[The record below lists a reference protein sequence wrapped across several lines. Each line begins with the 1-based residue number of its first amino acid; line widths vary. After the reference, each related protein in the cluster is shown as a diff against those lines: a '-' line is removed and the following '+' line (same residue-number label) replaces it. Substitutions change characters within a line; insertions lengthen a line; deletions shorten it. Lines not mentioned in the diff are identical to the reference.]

1 MSDAGG
7 EALSGPDLG
16 TDGAASS
23 ELRDGGMLLGHFGGE
38 PVLLVRKGATV
49 HAMGAKCTHYGG
61 PLAEGLFDGSTVR
74 CPWHHA
80 CFRPDTGEAVHAPAF
95 DPVACYSVEERDGR
109 LFVKWKISKPAAP
122 APVVSVPSSVIIV
135 GGGAAGFAAAEMLRR
150 QGYKQLVTI
159 ISADDAGP
167 YDRPNI
173 SKDYLA
179 GKAPEEWIPLRP
191 PDWYQETKVDLLT
204 SRRVVRLLPDTRSV
218 ELDDGRRLEYG
229 ALLLATGASPVRL
242 DVPGAQ
248 LPHVFY
254 LRSLRD
260 SRAIIGAAEQARRAV
275 VIGASFIGL
284 EVAASLRTRNLEV
297 HVVAPDEIPM
307 HRVLGAELG
316 RFVRGV
322 HEQQGVHFHLGQTVT
337 SIAEQSVTL
346 KNGTKLDA
354 DLVVVGIG
362 VRPNM
367 DLAKQAG
374 LAVNGGVVVDEYL
387 RTSSPDIW
395 AAGDIARWPDR
406 YSGTAIRVEHWVVA
420 EQHGQAAA
428 RNMLGAN
435 QPYTAAPF
443 FWSAH
448 YDLAIAYVGSAHDW
462 DEAKVVGSIAD
473 RDCLVAYRKNGK
485 TLAVASVNRDADSL
499 RVHVAMERGD
509 AAAVDAC
516 LRTEK

>member
-1 MSDAGG
+1 MSESSK
-7 EALSGPDLG
+7 EALSGPNLG
-16 TDGAASS
+16 TEGAASS
-23 ELRDGGMLLGHFGGE
+23 ELPDGGKLLGHFDGE
-38 PVLLVRKGATV
+38 PVLLVRKGAVV

-61 PLAEGLFDGSTVR
+61 PLAEGIFDGSTVR

-80 CFRPDTGEAVHAPAF
+80 CFRPESGEAVHAPAF
-95 DPVACYSVEERDGR
+95 DPVPCYTVEQRGGR
-109 LFVKWKISKPAAP
+109 LFVTGKSSKPSSP
-122 APVVSVPSSVIIV
+122 APLASVPSSVVIV

-150 QGYKQLVTI
+150 RGYQKPVTL

-179 GKAPEEWIPLRP
+179 GNAPEEWIPLRP
-191 PDWYQETKVDLLT
+191 SEWYQKVNVELLT
-204 SRRVVRLLPDTRSV
+204 SRRAVRLIPDAQAV

-248 LPHVFY
+248 APHVFY
-254 LRSLRD
+254 LRTLRD
-260 SRAIIGAAEQARRAV
+260 SRAIIERATEARRAV
-275 VIGASFIGL
+275 VVGASFIGL

-307 HRVLGAELG
+307 QRVLGTELG
-316 RFVRGV
+316 RFVRAV
-322 HEQQGVHFHLGQTVT
+322 HEQHGVHFHLEQTVT
-337 SIAEQSVTL
+337 SIAEQSVML
-346 KNGTKLDA
+346 KNGTKLEA

-367 DLAKQAG
+367 ELAKQAG
-374 LAVNGGVVVDEYL
+374 LAVNGGVMVDEHL
-387 RTSSPDIW
+387 RTSAPAIW

-406 YSGTAIRVEHWVVA
+406 YSGTSLRVEHWVVA
-420 EQHGQAAA
+420 EQQGQAAA
-428 RNMLGAN
+428 RNMLGDKE
-435 QPYTAAPF
+435 PYAAAPF

-448 YDLAIAYVGSAHDW
+448 YDVAINYVGAAQDW
-462 DEAKVVGSIAD
+462 DEVKVVGSIPD

-485 TLAVASVNRDADSL
+485 TLAVASVNRDAESL
-499 RVHVAMERGD
+499 RIQVAMDRGD
-509 AAAVDAC
+509 VGAVEAVVQG
-516 LRTEK
+516 R

>member
-1 MSDAGG
+1 MSVTSR

-16 TDGAASS
+16 TVGAASS
-23 ELRDGGMLLGHFGGE
+23 ELRDGGMFLGHFKGE
-38 PVLLVRKGATV
+38 PVLLIRKGTAV

-80 CFRPDTGEAVHAPAF
+80 CFSPETGEAIHAPAF
-95 DPVACYSVEERDGR
+95 DPVPCYTVEQRGGR
-109 LFVKWKISKPAAP
+109 LFVTGTTAKPAAP
-122 APVVSVPSSVIIV
+122 APSTAVPASVIIV

-150 QGYKQLVTI
+150 QGYQQPVTI

-179 GKAPEEWIPLRP
+179 GTAPEEWVPLRP
-191 PDWYQETKVDLLT
+191 TDWYQKTGIDLLT
-204 SRRVVRLLPDTRSV
+204 SRRVIRVLHDARSV

-229 ALLLATGASPVRL
+229 ALLLSTGATPITL
-242 DVPGAQ
+242 NVPGAQ
-248 LPHVFY
+248 FPHVCY
-254 LRSLRD
+254 LRTLRD
-260 SRAIIGAAEQARRAV
+260 SRTIIDRATQARRAV
-275 VIGASFIGL
+275 IVGASFIGL

-297 HVVAPDEIPM
+297 HVVAPEDIPM
-307 HRVLGAELG
+307 QRVLGPELG
-316 RFVRGV
+316 RFVREV
-322 HEQQGVHFHLGQTVT
+322 HEQHGVQFHLGQTVT

-354 DLVVVGIG
+354 ELVVVGIG

-367 DLAKQAG
+367 ELAKQAG
-374 LAVNGGVVVDEYL
+374 LTVDGGVLVDEYL
-387 RTSSPDIW
+387 RTSGPNIW

-406 YSGTAIRVEHWVVA
+406 YSGTSIRVEHWAVA

-428 RNMLGAN
+428 RNILGHH
-435 QPYTAAPF
+435 QPYTAVPF

-448 YDLAIAYVGSAHDW
+448 YDVTIAYVGSATDW
-462 DEAKVVGSIAD
+462 SDASVIGSIPD
-473 RDCLVAYRKNGK
+473 RDGLVAYRKNGK
-485 TLAVASVNRDADSL
+485 TLAVASVNRDAQSL
-499 RVHVAMERGD
+499 RIQAAMERGD
-509 AAAVDAC
+509 VDAVEAC
-516 LRTEK
+516 LHER

>member
-1 MSDAGG
+1 MSETSG
-7 EALSGPDLG
+7 ESLSGPDLG
-16 TDGAASS
+16 TEGAESS
-23 ELRDGGMLLGHFGGE
+23 ELPDKGMFLGHYNGE
-38 PVLLVRKGATV
+38 PVLLVRKGTAV

-80 CFRPDTGEAVHAPAF
+80 CFRPDTGEAVHAPAI
-95 DPVACYSVEERDGR
+95 DPVPCYAVEQRGNR
-109 LFVKWKISKPAAP
+109 LFVTQKTSKPAAP
-122 APVVSVPSSVIIV
+122 APSTSVPSSVIIV

-150 QGYKQLVTI
+150 QGYQQPVTV

-179 GKAPEEWIPLRP
+179 GNAPEEWIPLRP
-191 PDWYQETKVDLLT
+191 PDWYQQTKVDLLT
-204 SRRVVRLLPDTRSV
+204 SRRVVRLLPDAHAV
-218 ELDDGRRLEYG
+218 ELDDGRRLEYD
-229 ALLLATGASPVRL
+229 ALVLATGASPVKL

-248 LPHVFY
+248 LPHVLY

-260 SRAIIGAAEQARRAV
+260 SRAIIERATKVRRAV
-275 VIGASFIGL
+275 VVGASFIGL

-297 HVVAPDEIPM
+297 HVVAPEEIPM
-307 HRVLGAELG
+307 QRVLGNELG
-316 RFVRGV
+316 RFVREV
-322 HEQQGVHFHLGQTVT
+322 HEQHGVQFHLGQTVT
-337 SIAEQSVTL
+337 SIAEHSVTL

-362 VRPNM
+362 VRPNVE
-367 DLAKQAG
+367 LAQQAG
-374 LAVNGGVVVDEYL
+374 LRIDRGVLLDEYL
-387 RTSSPDIW
+387 RTSAPAIW

-406 YSGTAIRVEHWVVA
+406 YSGTSIRVEHWVVA

-428 RNMLGAN
+428 RNILGHN
-435 QPYTAAPF
+435 QPYNVVPF

-448 YDLAIAYVGSAHDW
+448 YDVTICYVGSAQDW
-462 DEAKVVGSIAD
+462 DEVKLIGSIAD

-499 RVHVAMERGD
+499 RVQVAMERGD
-509 AAAVDAC
+509 VRAVEAI
-516 LRTEK
+516 LHGR

>member
-1 MSDAGG
+1 MSETGG

-16 TDGAASS
+16 TVGAASS
-23 ELRDGGMLLGHFGGE
+23 ELREGGMFLGHFKGE
-38 PVLLVRKGATV
+38 PVLLVRKGTAV

-80 CFRPDTGEAVHAPAF
+80 CFSPETGEAIHAPAF
-95 DPVACYSVEERDGR
+95 DPVPCYSVEHRGSR
-109 LFVKWKISKPAAP
+109 LFVTEKTSKPAAP
-122 APVVSVPSSVIIV
+122 APSTSVPSSVIIV

-150 QGYKQLVTI
+150 QGYQQPVTI

-191 PDWYQETKVDLLT
+191 PDWYQKTRVDLLT
-204 SRRVVRLLPDTRSV
+204 SRRVVRLLPDARSV

-229 ALLLATGASPVRL
+229 ALLLATGATPITL

-248 LPHVFY
+248 LPHVCY

-260 SRAIIGAAEQARRAV
+260 SRTIIERATRARRAV
-275 VIGASFIGL
+275 VVGASFIGL

-297 HVVAPDEIPM
+297 HVVAPEEIPLQ
-307 HRVLGAELG
+307 RVLGAELG
-316 RFVRGV
+316 GFVHQV
-322 HEQQGVHFHLGQTVT
+322 HEQHGVQFHLGQTVT

-346 KNGTKLDA
+346 KNGTKIDA

-367 DLAKQAG
+367 ELAKQAG
-374 LAVNGGVVVDEYL
+374 LTVDGGVQVDEYL
-387 RTSSPDIW
+387 RTRGSNIW

-406 YSGTAIRVEHWVVA
+406 YSGTSIRVEHWVVA
-420 EQHGQAAA
+420 EQQGQAAA
-428 RNMLGAN
+428 RNMLGHN
-435 QPYTAAPF
+435 QPYTAVPF

-448 YDLAIAYVGSAHDW
+448 YDVSICYVGSATDW
-462 DEAKVVGSIAD
+462 SDVNVIGSIAD
-473 RDCLVAYRKNGK
+473 RDCLVAYRKNRK
-485 TLAVASVNRDADSL
+485 TLAVASINRDAESL
-499 RVHVAMERGD
+499 QIQVAMERGD
-509 AAAVDAC
+509 VAAVDAC
-516 LRTEK
+516 LKN